1 MSGPSV
7 FPPLPADLADFARYG
22 RTGGVMW
29 EPNEREEDAR
39 RRSVYIFQRRSLP
52 LPLMASF
59 DAIPFSESCERRSS
73 TTTPLQALGM
83 MNGTLVQEEA
93 EHLAARIRK
102 EVGAERSRQ
111 IQKAFEITLGRL
123 PEPGELRRFSTFDGP
138 LASICLVLL
147 NSNEFLYL
155 E

>member
-1 MSGPSV
+1 
-7 FPPLPADLADFARYG
+7 
-22 RTGGVMW
+22 
-29 EPNEREEDAR
+29 
-39 RRSVYIFQRRSLP
+39 
-52 LPLMASF
+52 MASF

>member
-1 MSGPSV
+1 MGGPSV

-29 EPNEREEDAR
+29 EPNERDEDAR

-59 DAIPFSESCERRSS
+59 DATPFSESCERRSS

-93 EHLAARIRK
+93 EHLATRIRK
-102 EVGAERSRQ
+102 DAGEERSLQ
-111 IQKAFEITLGRL
+111 IQNAFEIVLGRA
-123 PEPGELRRFSTFDGP
+123 PATGELRKFSTFEGS